1 MTIPFF
7 LWIALI
13 VIGVVGSLSTFVGI
27 IITFF
32 HEKKH
37 DLLW

>member
-13 VIGVVGSLSTFVGI
+13 VIGVVGSLSTFIGI
-27 IITFF
+27 IVAFF
-32 HEKKH
+32 YEKKR